1 MEICTVLYDAERLDL
16 FEQDIKPLLSDY
28 SCKFI
33 AYSEKNLLNLTESHL
48 ILVWLSDEALY
59 SVLPTAVTNH
69 WQIGFLPHPE
79 MTKGCRHFLV
89 AKKIKEAIANIFKA
103 EQAVEADLLYC
114 NDQLVLNAV
123 MLGNSDSMK
132 AAAQLDEGVW
142 SKLKH
147 LIIMIFKVGQVR
159 LQAYQLETKKEK
171 IIRTAALGI
180 TVVYRVE
187 NSDFTKRLVPKETQD
202 DSNLN
207 GLVLA
212 PRSIFEM
219 IYFLFNRFFTR
230 CASKRNLPSYLGHIK
245 TESLTISA
253 DDPIEYRVDGQ
264 PFSNTVVQVYLK
276 KNALNVCNINL
287 PKKQVDQEPK
297 EVVRVSGLPKFEAIK
312 ELINRPLP
320 WIHHADLEEVKE
332 TFVTLSDNA
341 QASQSY
347 LILMVLST
355 LLATVG
361 LFANSAP
368 VIIGAMILAPLMAP
382 IISLS
387 MGVLRQNTEFI
398 KVSLNTLV
406 TGVALAILF
415 GTLLSLLVPLHT
427 INSEI
432 GARLSP
438 TLLDLGVAIISGI
451 AAAYASARSE
461 VAKSLAGVAIA
472 VALVPPLAVTGIGI
486 GWLDWQVFS
495 GAFLLFMTNLMGI
508 VLAAAATFLIM
519 GFSPFYLAKKGL
531 LVLSLLV
538 VMVSIPLV
546 LSYNAMV
553 TEQSVIYTLEG
564 WKVNG
569 IEVREVK
576 VRNGDTLYVSAKL
589 IAAHPL
595 NTTQIDEVKSKM
607 EILLE
612 KKIQLEAIS
621 AVIR

>member
-1 MEICTVLYDAERLDL
+1 MDVCTVLYDAERLEVFDR
-16 FEQDIKPLLSDY
+16 DIKPLLETY
-28 SCKFI
+28 RCEFM
-33 AYSEKNLLNLTESHL
+33 AYSQQNALNLPDGQRVL
-48 ILVWLSDEALY
+48 LWLGDEALY
-59 SVLPTAVTNH
+59 ELLATATTNQ
-69 WQIGFLPHPE
+69 WQIGFIPHPE
-79 MTKGCRHFLV
+79 MTKASRNFLV
-89 AKKIKEAIANIFKA
+89 AKKAKEAIANIFEA
-103 EQAVEADLLYC
+103 EQAVDTDLLYC

-123 MLGNSDSMK
+123 MLGNSDAMK
-132 AAAQLDEGVW
+132 AAARLDEGVW

-147 LIIMIFKVGQVR
+147 LMIMILKVGQVR
-159 LQAYQLETKKEK
+159 LQAYQLETQKQH

-187 NSDFTKRLVPKETQD
+187 NSDFTKRLVPEETQD

-230 CASKRNLPSYLGHIK
+230 HRSRENLPSYLGHIK
-245 TESLTISA
+245 TESLRISA
-253 DDPIEYRVDGQ
+253 DEPIEYRVDGK
-264 PFSNTVVQVYLK
+264 PFSSNEIQVYLK
-276 KNALNVCNINL
+276 KEVLKVWNRNL
-287 PKKQVDQEPK
+287 PKKQIVQSDK
-297 EVVRVSGLPKFEAIK
+297 EVVRVSGLPKSTAIK
-312 ELINRPLP
+312 ALVNRPLP

-332 TFVTLSDNA
+332 TFVTLSENA

-347 LILMVLST
+347 LVLMVLST

-398 KVSLNTLV
+398 KVSIKTLV
-406 TGVALAILF
+406 TGVLLAIFF

-427 INSEI
+427 INAEI

-495 GAFLLFMTNLMGI
+495 GAFLLFITNLMGI
-508 VLAAAATFLIM
+508 VLAAAATFLMM

-538 VMVSIPLV
+538 VMVSVPLV
-546 LSYNAMV
+546 LSYNTMV
-553 TEQSVIYTLEG
+553 KEQDIIYTLEG
-564 WKVNG
+564 WKVEG
-569 IEVREVK
+569 VEVREVK
-576 VRNGDTLYVSAKL
+576 VRNGDTLYISAKL
-589 IAAHPL
+589 IANHPL
-595 NTTQIDEVKSKM
+595 EAAKIDAVKLRM
-607 EILLE
+607 EDLLG
-612 KKIQLEAIS
+612 KKVQLEAIS
-621 AVIR
+621 AVVR